1 MNLRNER
8 LTSWERSGIEAEEFL
23 VTMARALGVERPA
36 GSLSIEDI
44 RRPANP
50 APVPEGPSTGL
61 AWSVEPGPGRYMEMS
76 EDMRHEERNRW
87 FRTDP
92 AEVESMPSNA
102 TVEQIRNA
110 QLRRRSASVSRMDT
124 PPARSTT
131 GVVPKAAPAS
141 LGPPPPMPI
150 SQREARRAPSAE
162 MIPDPEQLVIIT
174 PTGRRFHSDQ
184 CVYTRN
190 AEYVTLRVAAARRF
204 RPCFQC
210 GAQGFIMQRLVHPAR
225 PT

>member
-23 VTMARALGVERPA
+23 ATMARALGVERPA

-44 RRPANP
+44 RPANP

-61 AWSVEPGPGRYMEMS
+61 AWSVEPGPGRYMDMS
-76 EDMRHEERNRW
+76 EDMRHAERNRW

-102 TVEQIRNA
+102 TVEQIQNA
-110 QLRRRSASVSRMDT
+110 RLRRRSASVSRMDT
-124 PPARSTT
+124 PPTRSTT

-150 SQREARRAPSAE
+150 PKIISRPRPGNYVELV
-162 MIPDPEQLVIIT
+162 PDPEQLVIVT
-174 PTGRRFHSDQ
+174 PTGRTFHSDQ

-190 AEYVTLRVAAARRF
+190 GEYVTLRVALARRF

-210 GAQGFIMQRLVHPAR
+210 GAQRFIMQTLIR